1 MIKKIIKL
9 IIPPIFI
16 KIYQILLMS
25 SNTKKDEKNIENEN
39 NIRWKGNYNSWQEA
53 QKECAGYDDSIIIQK
68 VLKST
73 LMVKNGEAVY
83 ERDSVLFDKIEYNWS
98 LLATLLKIAINYE
111 NKLSIIDF
119 GGALGSTYFQ
129 NRYFLNDL
137 KEINWKVV
145 EQEHFVEKGKEYIQN
160 DELSFY
166 NSIEESLKTKDTSIL
181 LLSSVIQYL
190 DKPYTWLEKFLS
202 YDFEYIIIDRTAF
215 IKQIDNKNQD
225 ERLIIQYI
233 PENIYKASYPVW
245 FFNEEKFLKKILEK
259 YELITTYTQTVE
271 NSIQLEDN
279 AKGYWNGFL
288 LKKRI

>member
-1 MIKKIIKL
+1 
-9 IIPPIFI
+9 
-16 KIYQILLMS
+16 MS
-25 SNTKKDEKNIENEN
+25 SNTKKDKKKIEDEN

-53 QKECAGYDDSIIIQK
+53 QKECVGYDDSIIIQK

-73 LMVKNGEAVY
+73 LMVKNEEAVY

-98 LLATLLKIAINYE
+98 FLATLLKIAINYE

-129 NRYFLNDL
+129 NRHFLNDL
-137 KEINWKVV
+137 KEISWKVV
-145 EQEHFVEKGKEYIQN
+145 EQEHFVEKGKAYIQN

-166 NSIEESLKTKDTSIL
+166 YSIEESLKTKDTFIL

-215 IKQIDNKNQD
+215 IENAP
-225 ERLIIQYI
+225 ERLTIQHTHE
-233 PENIYKASYPVW
+233 PIYEASYPAW
-245 FFNEEKFLKKILEK
+245 FLNQNKFVHTFNKK
-259 YELITTYTQTVE
+259 YELITEFDSGITP
-271 NSIQLEDN
+271 SIQLEDER
-279 AKGYWNGFL
+279 KVYWNGFL
-288 LKKRI
+288 FKKIDNI